1 MRIQFTI
8 APTLFEIFASDK
20 WGRDQVRQILDQKR
34 IPYLE
39 VPTTM
44 DAPAFKFQT
53 LENYNQAL
61 ELIKQHKAGPAI
73 TVLYD
78 GACPLC
84 QREIA
89 MYKNLIPTARDVRVI
104 FEDVNDPTMIM
115 PQGMTREQLLAR
127 FHVRG
132 LDNKL
137 ISGARAFIA
146 LWSVLP
152 GWRWLAKTSRVPG
165 VTWFME
171 IMYRM
176 FLGIRPVIQRLFR
189 PRPQTGYVSDVTE
202 FINELKRK
210 DPELEDKQLYG
221 RNLLWNRPQ
230 DLDTNKELTSG
241 KQAQTAY
248 VYYDKFSK
256 DTEFNKLTK
265 SQPQY
270 K

>member
-1 MRIQFTI
+1 MID
-8 APTLFEIFASDK
+8 S
-20 WGRDQVRQILDQKR
+20 
-34 IPYLE
+34 
-39 VPTTM
+39 
-44 DAPAFKFQT
+44 KF
-53 LENYNQAL
+53 NSNQC
-61 ELIKQHKAGPAI
+61 I

-89 MYKNLIPTARDVRVI
+89 MYKNLTPTAKDVRVV
-104 FEDVNDPTMIM
+104 FEDVNNPTMIM

-132 LDNKL
+132 LDNKF
-137 ISGARAFIA
+137 ISGAKAFIA

-165 VTWFME
+165 ATWFME
-171 IMYRM
+171 IMYKL
-176 FLGIRPVIQRLFR
+176 FLGIRPTLQHLAR
-189 PRPQTGYVSDVTE
+189 PRAQTGFVSEITE
-202 FINELKRK
+202 FINELKRQ
-210 DPELEDKQLYG
+210 DPELEAKQLYG

-230 DLDTNKELTSG
+230 DLDNNKEFTKG
-241 KQAQTAY
+241 RVPQTAY
-248 VYYDKFSK
+248 VYYDKLTR
-256 DTEFNKLTK
+256 DTVLNKLTK